1 MSRRKKKAEKE
12 ASPQFDQEAA
22 QQMAADLD
30 QSAQDQAGEKPS
42 DPLEALRGELGE
54 AKDRALRSHA
64 ELENYR
70 KRVARQMQDE
80 RRYAQVPLM
89 RDLLPVLDNLDRAIA
104 AAEKTHDATS
114 LLDGVKIVGGQ
125 LEDVLAR
132 HHCMKIDAL
141 NQPFDPHLHEAISQV
156 PSTEHPAN
164 SVMQVA
170 QTGFRVH
177 DRVVRP
183 SQVIV
188 AAAASEEKPDEE
200 SPEEESP
207 DENEEGSD

>member
-1 MSRRKKKAEKE
+1 MSRRNKKAEKE
-12 ASPQFDQEAA
+12 ESPQFDQEAA
-22 QQMAADLD
+22 DQLAADLD
-30 QSAQDQAGEKPS
+30 QSAQGQAGEKPA
-42 DPLEALRGELGE
+42 DMLEALRGELQE

-80 RRYAQVPLM
+80 RRYAQVPLI

-132 HHCMKIDAL
+132 HDCARIDAL
-141 NQPFDPHLHEAISQV
+141 DQPFDPHLHEAISQV
-156 PSTEHPAN
+156 PSADHPAN
-164 SVMQVA
+164 SVMQVV

-188 AAAASEEKPDEE
+188 AAAASEDAPDEP
-200 SPEEESP
+200 SN
-207 DENEEGSD
+207 DENEEGDE

>member
-1 MSRRKKKAEKE
+1 MSRRKKKDEKE
-12 ASPQFDQEAA
+12 ASSQFDQEAA
-22 QQMAADLD
+22 DQMAADLG
-30 QSAQDQAGEKPS
+30 QSAQDQSEEKSS
-42 DPLEALRGELGE
+42 DPLEALRNELQE

-80 RRYAQVPLM
+80 RRYAQVPLI

-125 LEDVLAR
+125 LEDILAR
-132 HHCMKIDAL
+132 HDCVKIDAL
-141 NQPFDPHLHEAISQV
+141 NQAFDPHLHEAISQV
-156 PSTEHPAN
+156 PSADHPAN

-188 AAAASEEKPDEE
+188 AAAAAEETPNEP
-200 SPEEESP
+200 ST
-207 DENEEGSD
+207 DENEEGGE

>member
-1 MSRRKKKAEKE
+1 MSRRKKKDEKE

-22 QQMAADLD
+22 DQMAADLG
-30 QSAQDQAGEKPS
+30 QSAQDQADERSS
-42 DPLEALRGELGE
+42 DPLEALRNELQE

-132 HHCMKIDAL
+132 HQCVKIDAL

-156 PSTEHPAN
+156 PSAEHPAN

-188 AAAASEEKPDEE
+188 AAAASEEKPSEE
-200 SPEEESP
+200 SS